1 MAEKINIK
9 IHKQLKGSRLDKA
22 LKEYFPSTPF
32 SMFQKL
38 IRKKLITVNDK
49 KTDSSYRI
57 KQGDTVNIVDFI
69 HKNLKQVSKENLEKD
84 NQVKNSN
91 RDISQKDAEWIKS
104 HIIYKDDNILALNK
118 PYDLP
123 VQGGS
128 GVKRSVADFL
138 PFLKHNS
145 EQTPRLVH
153 RLDRHTTGI
162 LLIARNG
169 IVTNILFDL
178 FKKKEK
184 LTKKYL
190 AVVIGK
196 PTKNKGVITL
206 PLIKKHDGKTE
217 KVFIDE
223 KLGKEAITEYK
234 VLSHSE
240 KYNIS
245 LVELNLITGRTHQI
259 RVHLKEIG
267 HPIIGDGKY
276 GGKKVFIEGLSDK
289 LHLHAREIIIDSRDL
304 SEKSIKITAKLP
316 NHIQKTVDRAK
327 LSL

>member
-9 IHKQLKGSRLDKA
+9 LHKQLKDFRLDKA

-38 IRKKLITVNDK
+38 IRKKLITVNNK

-57 KQGDTVNIVDFI
+57 KQDDIVNVVDFI
-69 HKNLKQVSKENLEKD
+69 YKNLKQVSKENLEKE
-84 NQVKNSN
+84 NQIKSHNKN
-91 RDISQKDAEWIKS
+91 ISQKDVEWIKN

-128 GVKRSVADFL
+128 GVKKSVADFL
-138 PFLKHNS
+138 PFLKYNA
-145 EQTPRLVH
+145 EQTPKLAH
-153 RLDRHTTGI
+153 RLDRHTTGT
-162 LLIARNG
+162 LLIARSG
-169 IVTNILFDL
+169 IAANILFDL

-184 LTKKYL
+184 LTKKYT
-190 AVVIGK
+190 AVILGK
-196 PTKNKGVITL
+196 PTKNKGVINL

-217 KVFIDE
+217 KVFVDQR
-223 KLGKEAITEYK
+223 LGKEAVTEYK
-234 VLSHSE
+234 VISYSE

-289 LHLHAREIIIDSRDL
+289 LHLHAREIIIDSQDL
-304 SEKSIKITAKLP
+304 SEEPIKITARLS
-316 NHIQKTVDRAK
+316 NHIQKTVDKTK
-327 LSL
+327 LAL